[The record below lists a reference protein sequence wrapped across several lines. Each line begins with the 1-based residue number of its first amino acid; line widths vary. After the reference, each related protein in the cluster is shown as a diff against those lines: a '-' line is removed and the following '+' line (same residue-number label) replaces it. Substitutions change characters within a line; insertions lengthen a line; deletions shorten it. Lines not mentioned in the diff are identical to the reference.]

1 MEKEYFDTLMSSLE
15 DAAAFAQ
22 GDESRARV
30 VEVETSSL
38 APESKAK
45 FVTLV
50 RELKPR
56 PQTVKVRGISVVSGD
71 KVKCVATLARGT
83 KSLARG
89 GKVKGVPKYKAE
101 DVVQLRKRLNLNRHE
116 LATVLGVSP
125 EAVHAWESGKGVPSG
140 AARHL
145 LFLLDKDHS
154 LVQRLVAK

>member
-1 MEKEYFDTLMSSLE
+1 MSSLE

-56 PQTVKVRGISVVSGD
+56 SQTVKVRGISVASGD
-71 KVKCVATLARGT
+71 KVKCVATLARG
-83 KSLARG
+83 
-89 GKVKGVPKYKAE
+89 GKVRGVPKYKAE

-125 EAVHAWESGKGVPSG
+125 GAVHAWESGKGVPSG
-140 AARHL
+140 AARRL